1 MYKERVQAC
10 PRSLSFVLI
19 LIKILCL
26 SLILK
31 VISVCLGTLG
41 WQMVTMR
48 FRWELTTPSCRGQA
62 ARKTTWVT

>member
-48 FRWELTTPSCRGQA
+48 FRWELTTP
-62 ARKTTWVT
+62 